1 MLVSVPSRIW
11 SFLRRKLHLGGT
23 NPVTSTLSKTE
34 QTLISHLSN
43 IVVKG
48 FAHPTPGF
56 GRTAPVILDMAF
68 ASRLTQGEAH
78 SNRASAGSESSPSHR
93 SRRLRALFVHRDA
106 DAIDACV
113 QELEKAQFTV
123 SSDCVLNLAQCEEQL
138 RSSSY
143 DVMIVEYLGSHCN
156 GSQVLQLL
164 NQSLQEIAV
173 IFLTPGRRSESIE
186 ELTAEGSFEYVERE
200 NIAHLP
206 MVVRRALNHKEL
218 RKELAEAKKALQH
231 SQSLYRA
238 LEDNPTYGIY
248 RCGAEGKLLDVNQT
262 LVTMLGYASKEQLLA
277 ANQDSDIIPNF
288 RDDSLS
294 AGRVPERR
302 IEPLEMEWKR
312 KDGTKLKAR
321 LSGRGVYDD
330 HGNFAGHEII
340 VVDITEQ
347 RTLEDHLR
355 HQALSDSLTGL
366 GNHRRL
372 FEVLHAEICRTKRTG
387 REFSL
392 LLLDLDGLKSIND
405 QFGHAVGSRALCRLA
420 EIVADCCRSG
430 DTPARHG
437 GDEFALVLPETG
449 PTSAALV
456 GQRICELLA
465 KDSESPRLSVSVGVA
480 GYPQDADTI
489 GTLLYAADRALYAMK
504 ARKPASPLSA
514 HSPYSFSKDPNAE
527 FHENRE

>member
-1 MLVSVPSRIW
+1 
-11 SFLRRKLHLGGT
+11 
-23 NPVTSTLSKTE
+23 
-34 QTLISHLSN
+34 
-43 IVVKG
+43 
-48 FAHPTPGF
+48 
-56 GRTAPVILDMAF
+56 VILDMAF
-68 ASRLTQGEAH
+68 TSRLTQGEAH
-78 SNRASAGSESSPSHR
+78 SNHASVRSERAPCHR
-93 SRRLRALFVHRDA
+93 SRPLRALFVHRDA

-113 QELEKAQFTV
+113 QELERAQFTV
-123 SSDCVLNLAQCEEQL
+123 SSDCVLNLAQCAEQL
-138 RSSSY
+138 RSK
-143 DVMIVEYLGSHCN
+143 L
-156 GSQVLQLL
+156 
-164 NQSLQEIAV
+164 
-173 IFLTPGRRSESIE
+173 
-186 ELTAEGSFEYVERE
+186 
-200 NIAHLP
+200 
-206 MVVRRALNHKEL
+206 VVRRALNHKEL
-218 RKELAEAKKALQH
+218 REELAEAKKALQH

-277 ANQDSDIIPNF
+277 ANQESDIIPNF

-294 AGRVPERR
+294 AGRIPERR
-302 IEPLEMEWKR
+302 IEPVEMEWKR

-321 LSGRGVYDD
+321 LSGLGVYDD

-372 FEVLHAEICRTKRTG
+372 FEVLHAEICRTNRTG

-405 QFGHAVGSRALCRLA
+405 QYGHQVGSRALCRLA
-420 EIVADCCRSG
+420 EIVADCCRSV
-430 DTPARHG
+430 DTAARHG

-449 PTSAALV
+449 PTAAALV

-465 KDSESPRLSVSVGVA
+465 KDAEKPPLSVSIGVA

-504 ARKPASPLSA
+504 ADKPGSRLSA
-514 HSPYSFSKDPNAE
+514 HSPYSFSEDSNAE
-527 FHENRE
+527 FHEIPE

>member
-1 MLVSVPSRIW
+1 
-11 SFLRRKLHLGGT
+11 
-23 NPVTSTLSKTE
+23 
-34 QTLISHLSN
+34 
-43 IVVKG
+43 VKG
-48 FAHPTPGF
+48 FAYPTPSTS
-56 GRTAPVILDMAF
+56 GRTASVILDMAF
-68 ASRLTQGEAH
+68 TSRLTQGEAH
-78 SNRASAGSESSPSHR
+78 SNRVRVRSEGTPSHR
-93 SRRLRALFVHRDA
+93 SRPLRALFVHRDA

-123 SSDCVLNLAQCEEQL
+123 SSDCVLNLAQCAEQL
-138 RSSSY
+138 RSKSY
-143 DVMIVEYLGSHCN
+143 DVIIVEYTGSHGK

-164 NQSLQEIAV
+164 HQPLQEIAL
-173 IFLTPGRRSESIE
+173 IFLTPGLGSKSLL

-200 NIAHLP
+200 HIAQLP

-218 RKELAEAKKALQH
+218 RKELTEAKKALQH

-248 RCGAEGKLLDVNQT
+248 RRDGEGKLLDVNQT

-277 ANQDSDIIPNF
+277 ANQESEIIPNF
-288 RDDSLS
+288 SNSSLF
-294 AGRVPERR
+294 AGRIPETKR
-302 IEPLEMEWKR
+302 IPVEMEWKR
-312 KDGTKLKAR
+312 KDGTTLKVR

-340 VVDITEQ
+340 VVDVTEQ
-347 RTLEDHLR
+347 RTLEDQLR

-366 GNHRRL
+366 ANHRRL

-405 QFGHAVGSRALCRLA
+405 RFGHQVGSRALCRLA
-420 EIVADCCRSG
+420 EIVADCCRSV
-430 DTPARHG
+430 DTAARHG

-449 PTSAALV
+449 PTAAGLV
-456 GQRICELLA
+456 GQRICDLLA
-465 KDSESPRLSVSVGVA
+465 KDTEKPPLSVSIGVA

-504 ARKPASPLSA
+504 AKKLGSPLSA
-514 HSPYSFSKDPNAE
+514 HSPYSFSEDSNAE
-527 FHENRE
+527 FHESRE